1 MYKLKYFVETRA
13 FGVCAAL
20 GERLGLATRSVRLS
34 FIYVSFL
41 TAGSP
46 ILLYLVLAFWLN
58 MRRAL
63 RRERLS
69 IWEA

>member
-1 MYKLKYFVETRA
+1 MDKLKYFVETRA

-46 ILLYLVLAFWLN
+46 VLLYLILAFWMN

-63 RRERLS
+63 RKERLS

>member
-1 MYKLKYFVETRA
+1 MHQLKFFVETRA

-46 ILLYLVLAFWLN
+46 ILVYLVLAFWMN

>member
-1 MYKLKYFVETRA
+1 MNKLKYFVETRA
-13 FGVCAAL
+13 FGVCATI

-46 ILLYLVLAFWLN
+46 ILVYLVLAFWLN

-69 IWEA
+69 IWEG

>member
-1 MYKLKYFVETRA
+1 MDKLKFFVETRA
-13 FGVCAAL
+13 FGVCSAL

-34 FIYVSFL
+34 FIYLSFL

-46 ILLYLVLAFWLN
+46 VLVYLVMAFWLN

>member
-1 MYKLKYFVETRA
+1 MDKLKYFVETRA
-13 FGVCAAL
+13 FGVCATL

-34 FIYVSFL
+34 FIYLSFL

-46 ILLYLVLAFWLN
+46 ILVYLILAFWMN
-58 MRRAL
+58 MRRAA

>member
-1 MYKLKYFVETRA
+1 MHQLKFFVETRA

-34 FIYVSFL
+34 FIYLSFL

-46 ILLYLVLAFWLN
+46 ILLYLILAFWRE
-58 MRRAL
+58 MRHSL
-63 RRERLS
+63 RKERVS
-69 IWEA
+69 VWEG